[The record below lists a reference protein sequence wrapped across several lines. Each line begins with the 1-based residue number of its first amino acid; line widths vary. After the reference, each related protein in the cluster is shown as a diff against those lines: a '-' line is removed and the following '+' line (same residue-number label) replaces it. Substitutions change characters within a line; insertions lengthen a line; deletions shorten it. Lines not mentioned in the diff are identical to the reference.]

1 MSELDDF
8 KKDLKTYIDT
18 WQPAVINP
26 PTVPPVPP
34 TTPPVTGLVEGK
46 LANTVAGTKKP
57 LITVIVG
64 NMTTSSNGQIIEQ
77 RDIKGTLTVNHDDV
91 VVRNCR
97 MSQVD
102 NRQGDRLL
110 IEDSVIDGQNN
121 KDDGFKDGG
130 ITLKR
135 VEITRC
141 QDGGKASGNTIMENC
156 WIHDLWVTSTSHND
170 GAQIMSGSNC
180 RFTNNRIEN
189 FTGTAAIFLKPDF
202 GAISNITIE
211 GNYTFKAGNFAYQ
224 ADPKGTVFP
233 TGIVYRNNVFGAVQ
247 TNVSFAG
254 THRINAKNVT
264 WENNRREDGTIVSL

>member
-18 WQPAVINP
+18 WQPTVINP

-77 RDIKGTLTVNHDDV
+77 RDIKGTLIVNHDDV
-91 VVRNCR
+91 VVRNCN
-97 MSQVD
+97 MFQVD
-102 NRQGDRLL
+102 NRQGDRLS
-110 IEDSVIDGQNN
+110 IEDSVIDGQNS

-141 QDGGKASGNTIMENC
+141 QDGGKGSGNTILENC
-156 WIHDLWVTSTSHND
+156 WIHDLWVTATSHND
-170 GAQIMSGSNC
+170 GIQVMAGSNC

-189 FTGTAAIFLKPDF
+189 FTGTAGIFLKPDF

-211 GNYTFKAGNFAYQ
+211 GNYFVKAGNYFLQ
-224 ADPKGTVFP
+224 ADRKNS
-233 TGIVYRNNVFGAVQ
+233 VYPENITYKNNIFGALN

-254 THRINAKNVT
+254 THRINAKNVVWVDNKKT
-264 WENNRREDGTIVSL
+264 DGTIVPL